1 MSLVK
6 NAMNQS
12 AYLDCVSDLLET
24 RQVNAM
30 KRWRHHLS
38 VTTYEH
44 SLFVSY
50 VAFRMAR
57 RLGRDCRMAARMG
70 LLHDLYLY
78 DSHDRTAHPGNQCFD
93 HPAAAL
99 RNAAQLV
106 ELSDKERNIIASHM
120 WPLATTMP
128 HSAEALIVNAA
139 DKVCA
144 TMEILCI
151 WRMRR
156 LQRWLPGA
164 AQRQFRRPMV

>member
-6 NAMNQS
+6 NRMNQC
-12 AYLDCVSDLLET
+12 AYLACVEDLLST
-24 RQVNAM
+24 RQVNSM
-30 KRWRHHLS
+30 KQWRHHFS

-57 RLGRDCRMAARMG
+57 RCGRDYRMAARMG

-78 DSHDRTAHPGNQCFD
+78 DSHDRSAHPGSQCFD
-93 HPAAAL
+93 HPRAAL

-106 ELSDKERNIIASHM
+106 ELSEKERNIIASHM

-128 HSAEALIVNAA
+128 RSAEALIVNAA

-144 TMEILCI
+144 TLEICRI
-151 WRMRR
+151 WRARR
-156 LQRWLPGA
+156 VQRWIPDAGMLRHSA
-164 AQRQFRRPMV
+164 A